1 MDNVVFN
8 RQDNTVT
15 GLNRPAGPFEYSLAL
30 PFPITATKSIS
41 WTDGEKQK
49 TDENGELLYKGN
61 LILDENRLETY
72 NEVTTARIAT
82 EWQEVTQEY
91 NLVNEDGSTTPVSNT
106 SQVATAWE
114 NLQPVMVPNVV
125 YTSVSFAEQPSL
137 FTFDELNP
145 IKQASLAK
153 EYKGQLLVYYDED
166 FDLANFSSELA
177 EHAANMGDGVLAL
190 HPGGSCRTKKL
201 PLGES
206 VEQVRLYLEAQDGI
220 TVEVG
225 ATVGSYVTVTDG
237 TAQLPDPAQ
246 ELYIRFTNTT
256 ESYKEVYAFGLLA

>member
-1 MDNVVFN
+1 MY
-8 RQDNTVT
+8 
-15 GLNRPAGPFEYSLAL
+15 A
-30 PFPITATKSIS
+30 
-41 WTDGEKQK
+41 
-49 TDENGELLYKGN
+49 
-61 LILDENRLETY
+61 
-72 NEVTTARIAT
+72 
-82 EWQEVTQEY
+82 
-91 NLVNEDGSTTPVSNT
+91 
-106 SQVATAWE
+106 
-114 NLQPVMVPNVV
+114 PNVV